1 MATRKKTKKRA
12 KPHYVRTRKRKG
24 ADSSALVRRA
34 VTIVLL
40 LLVVGGIL
48 FGVKKGFDL
57 IERKL
62 FSRNPQFEM
71 QHLVV
76 SSDGKLKEDQIR
88 EFTELSE
95 GMNLFEVKFKEVEK
109 RLAGVPIVESV
120 YLERKLP
127 HTLIVKVKERM
138 PVAQISGLKSRKHP
152 FVVDRNGYV
161 LPPRQSAASLPL
173 IKGLDTELRLGSQT
187 GHPDVKTALEIIAL
201 CDSRGYL
208 RTYARIESMDV
219 KYSDFIDMRLAGG
232 IRIRMPRYSPKSKL
246 QYLDTLLKIERG
258 KGRRVKEV
266 DLTVD
271 STKVKVPISHY

>member
-24 ADSSALVRRA
+24 ADSSALARRA
-34 VTIVLL
+34 TTIALL
-40 LLVVGGIL
+40 LLVVIGIL
-48 FGVKKGFDL
+48 FGITQGFKW
-57 IERKL
+57 ISRKL
-62 FSRNPQFEM
+62 FSENPRFEM

-76 SSDGKLKEDQIR
+76 SSDGRLTEDRIR
-88 EFTELSE
+88 EYIELAE
-95 GMNLFEVKFKEVEK
+95 GTNLFAVSFADIDKK
-109 RLAGVPIVESV
+109 LSGVSDIESV
-120 YLERKLP
+120 RLERKLP
-127 HTLIVKVKERM
+127 HTLIVEVKERM
-138 PVAQISGLKSRKHP
+138 PVARITGLNNKYP
-152 FVVDRNGYV
+152 FLLDRYGYV
-161 LPPRQSAASLPL
+161 LPPRPGAASLPL

-219 KYSDFIDMRLAGG
+219 KYSDFIDMRLAGE
-232 IRIRMPRYSPKSKL
+232 IRIRMPRYSLKSKL

-258 KGRRVKEV
+258 KGRPVKEV